1 MKVEKLRRANL
12 LGKKVPNRKNGVC
25 DRRLAIRYGADIRKA
40 DGRAVNMFCDTGILL
55 AQR

>member
-1 MKVEKLRRANL
+1 MNVERLRRANL

-40 DGRAVNMFCDTGILL
+40 DDRAVNLFCDTEVLL